1 MEGYIGE
8 IRGFGAGWAP
18 RNWSTCSGQLLAI
31 SSNTALFS
39 IIGCEYGGDC
49 RTTFA
54 LPDLR
59 GRAPIGQGQGPG
71 LTNRI
76 MAQRSGQEYVTLTQ
90 LEMPMHTHSAVFTPT
105 GGGGPTT
112 VTLNASVDLGDV
124 STPASGA
131 HLSQAKAGAFPA
143 NMYQTTTPSATVPLG
158 GVTVSG
164 GGGGGG
170 TVTNMNA
177 GGSQSH
183 NNMQPFLVIN
193 WIICLFGIFPSRN

>member
-18 RNWSTCSGQLLAI
+18 RNWSTCQGQLLAI

-59 GRAPIGQGQGPG
+59 GRAPIGQGTGPG
-71 LTNRI
+71 LTPRV
-76 MAQRSGQEYVTLTQ
+76 MSQRSGQEYVTLTQ
-90 LEMPMHTHSAVFTPT
+90 LEMPIHTHAANTTEMQGSVVVSAKDGAATTDTPT
-105 GGGGPTT
+105 AG
-112 VTLNASVDLGDV
+112 
-124 STPASGA
+124 
-131 HLSQAKAGAFPA
+131 LSLAKANTKVNFAPTPTKIYGNAGTDVALSSGNAVIPA
-143 NMYQTTTPSATVPLG
+143 GRP
-158 GVTVSG
+158 VTVG
-164 GGGGGG
+164 
-170 TVTNMNA
+170 NA

>member
-8 IRGFGAGWAP
+8 IRGFAAGWAP
-18 RNWSTCSGQLLAI
+18 RNWSTCQGQLLAI

-59 GRAPIGQGQGPG
+59 GRAPIGQGTGPG
-71 LTNRI
+71 LTPRV
-76 MAQRSGQEYVTLTQ
+76 MSQRSGQEYVTLTQ
-90 LEMPMHTHSAVFTPT
+90 LEMPMHTHAGTLTTASAIPEYST
-105 GGGGPTT
+105 
-112 VTLNASVDLGDV
+112 DLAANE
-124 STPASGA
+124 TPAAGNVPAKGNYQSGIA
-131 HLSQAKAGAFPA
+131 TNNVKSYGA
-143 NMYQTTTPSATVPLG
+143 ATNLVQGAPLPISG
-158 GVTVSG
+158 NVTIG
-164 GGGGGG
+164 Q
-170 TVTNMNA
+170 A

-183 NNMQPFLVIN
+183 NNMQPYLVIN